1 MALEA
6 RQLKRERYQ
15 AIGWRSTVPR
25 VTRQPS
31 GSYSARSWVRSGLG
45 LANPNPYPNPNP
57 NPNPKPKPNPHP
69 NPNLGDVREEGGGQ
83 PPLGVQLDDDP
94 PRGDALVRVRA
105 HGAARLGAREQRP
118 QGRAARKRVLRGGGV
133 RRGRRA
139 ACCACACGRAEGREA
154 GRLRELVHDQLPAR
168 LHHRVRVDVP

>member
-1 MALEA
+1 MRLSVRA
-6 RQLKRERYQ
+6 
-15 AIGWRSTVPR
+15 SVR
-25 VTRQPS
+25 VS
-31 GSYSARSWVRSGLG
+31 
-45 LANPNPYPNPNP
+45 
-57 NPNPKPKPNPHP
+57 
-69 NPNLGDVREEGGGQ
+69 LGDVREEGGGQ

-133 RRGRRA
+133 RRGRRCAAGA
-139 ACCACACGRAEGREA
+139 ACGVLRLCVRACGGREA